1 MGDDE
6 STRTM
11 QDGIPLRFGPR
22 GPSLLSGI
30 ERFTILT
37 KLGEGG
43 MGTVYA
49 AYDSVLDRRVAL
61 KVVRADRRRAEDPVT
76 PREQLLREAQAMARL
91 SHPNVVAIHEVGE
104 IREDVFVVLEL
115 VDGAT
120 LQACLAERPRGWRA
134 IVGAYI
140 EAGRGLAAAHAAGL
154 VHRDFKPQN
163 VLVRRDGRIQVA
175 DFGVVSMGGSSG
187 DGGSDSG
194 PTPPSGHLTF
204 AGRRVGTL
212 AYMAPEQYA
221 GAPVDGRADQ
231 FALAV
236 ALWEGLYGTRAFAGK
251 GAQLAAAMAAGEIVK
266 PPAEAPVP
274 RWIEPVLRRA
284 LSPKPDDRFATMD
297 ELLAVLGRDVERVRR
312 RRLWIAGGA
321 AAVAALGIVAWLG
334 WTRRTAGPPPC
345 SGAETLLAGRWDAAR
360 AASVQHAL
368 AASPLPFA
376 QAAATRIIPQLDAWA
391 KDWVSMRVDACRAT
405 RVRGD
410 QSEQLLD
417 ARVRCLDRELDEVDL
432 LAGALVKA
440 DRDALAHAARSLDL
454 PEVSACAD
462 REQVMM
468 RVPPPSERALRDRVE
483 ALEHELAIV
492 RAGERMG
499 RYHEARGQAAML
511 ATAAAAAGFRP
522 LVGEA
527 LLVRGQ
533 LEEQDGAPS
542 AAAQTLAEAA
552 HTAGEARDD
561 ATGARA
567 LLSLIDVYIAKGE
580 SASALAIGVAAD
592 AAVARAREPALDALL
607 AEQLGAAHSA
617 AGDDAAQTYLER
629 ALALRRAASP
639 DSVEVADLLNKL
651 GGIAL
656 RRGDAARARSL
667 YEEALRI
674 VVAGLGPDHP
684 SSAITRANLCYLDA
698 QAGKLAEARACQEQ
712 VLAVLERAL
721 GPEHP
726 QVAWALNEIG
736 LVQRD
741 QGDTAGA
748 VERFERALAI
758 WERGPGTDVAWPLI
772 NLAEIALERGDHKR
786 ALELCT
792 RAADVIEHASGAAHP
807 DLVDPLTCR
816 AMALAATSP
825 RDAFA
830 VARRAHTIAS
840 AHGIPETPELTK
852 LLAKPR

>member
-1 MGDDE
+1 MGDED

-11 QDGIPLRFGPR
+11 LDGIPLRLGPR
-22 GPSLLSGI
+22 GTALLSGI
-30 ERFTILT
+30 ERFTILK

-61 KVVRADRRRAEDPVT
+61 KVVRADRRRSDAPVS

-104 IREDVFVVLEL
+104 IGDDVFVVLEL

-120 LQACLAERPRGWRA
+120 LQAWLSEAPRDWRA
-134 IVGAYI
+134 VVGAYI
-140 EAGRGLAAAHAAGL
+140 EAGRGLVAAHAAGL

-175 DFGVVSMGGSSG
+175 DFGVVSMGGSPS
-187 DGGSDSG
+187 DSSSDSG
-194 PTPPSGHLTF
+194 QPSASSQLTF

-231 FALAV
+231 FSFAV
-236 ALWEGLYGTRAFAGK
+236 SLWESLYGTRAFAGK
-251 GAQLAAAMAAGEIVK
+251 GAQLAEAMAAGAIVK
-266 PPAEAPVP
+266 PPADTTVP

-284 LSPKPDDRFATMD
+284 LSPKPEDRYATIG
-297 ELLAVLGRDVERVRR
+297 ELMTALGYDVERVRR
-312 RRLWIAGGA
+312 RRVIVGVAS
-321 AAVAALGIVAWLG
+321 VVIAALGVVAWLG
-334 WTRRTAGPPPC
+334 WTRRSSAPPPC
-345 SGAETLLAGRWDAAR
+345 SGAEQLLEGHWDAAR
-360 AASVQHAL
+360 AAAVRRAL
-368 AASPLPFA
+368 ATSQLPFA
-376 QAAATRIIPQLDAWA
+376 PAAALRIIPQLDAWSRA
-391 KDWVSMRVDACRAT
+391 WVAMRVDACRAT

-417 ARVRCLDRELDEVDL
+417 ARIRCLDRELDEVDV

-440 DRDALAHAARSLDL
+440 DRDALAHAARSLEL
-454 PEVSACAD
+454 PVVEACAD

-468 RVPPPSERALRDRVE
+468 RVPPPSDRALRVRVE
-483 ALEHELAIV
+483 TLEHQLAVV
-492 RAGERMG
+492 RGSERMG
-499 RYHEARGQAAML
+499 HYHEARGQAAEL

-522 LVGEA
+522 LVGET

-533 LEEQDGAPS
+533 LEEQDGDL
-542 AAAQTLAEAA
+542 AAATQSLAAAA

-580 SASALAIGVAAD
+580 SGPALAIGVAAD
-592 AAVARAREPALDALL
+592 AAVARAKEPGLDALL
-607 AEQLGAAHSA
+607 AEQLGAAHTA

-629 ALALRRAASP
+629 ALSLRRAATP
-639 DSVEVADLLNKL
+639 DGVEVADLLNKL
-651 GGIAL
+651 GGVAL
-656 RRGDAARARSL
+656 RRGDAAGARAR

-674 VVAGLGPDHP
+674 VVAQLGPDHP

-721 GPEHP
+721 GPDHP
-726 QVAWALNEIG
+726 QVAWALNEVA

-741 QGDTAGA
+741 QGDLEGA
-748 VERFERALAI
+748 VQRFERALAI
-758 WERGPGTDVAWPLI
+758 WEHGPGTDVEWPLV
-772 NLAEIALERGDHKR
+772 NLGEIALERGDHVR
-786 ALELCT
+786 ALALCT
-792 RAADVIEHASGAAHP
+792 RAVDVVEKASGPSHP
-807 DLVDPLTCR
+807 DLVAALTCR
-816 AMALAATSP
+816 AMALQPTSP
-825 RDAFA
+825 RDAIA
-830 VARRAHTIAS
+830 VAQRARTIARAHGVA
-840 AHGIPETPELTK
+840 EDPELTK
-852 LLAKPR
+852 LLAKIR